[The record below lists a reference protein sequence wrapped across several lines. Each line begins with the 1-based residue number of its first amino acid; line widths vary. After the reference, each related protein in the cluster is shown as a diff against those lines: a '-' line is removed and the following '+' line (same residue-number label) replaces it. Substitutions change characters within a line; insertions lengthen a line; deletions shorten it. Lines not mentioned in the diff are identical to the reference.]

1 MTRSVLFVLAALVA
15 AAPSVWAQARGPVEA
30 GVGVTV
36 ARLGELEAT
45 DVGVSGRLAWFPID
59 EVGVEG
65 EVGIFPADVPDGVAI
80 SSSRVEGL
88 FGVTVG
94 PRLGLLRPFVRVRPG
109 FLRVGAAP
117 EPVACILIFPP
128 PLSCT
133 LAGGRTLFVAD
144 VGGGVS
150 VDVAPAASVRIDVGD
165 RMTRYP
171 GPSFG
176 RGRRV
181 RDSSFFGHDF
191 RLAVGVAWRF

>member
-1 MTRSVLFVLAALVA
+1 MTDSSGPSVSHTTPVAGARCCAASAPTSTA
-15 AAPSVWAQARGPVEA
+15 AAS
-30 GVGVTV
+30 TV
-36 ARLGELEAT
+36 RH
-45 DVGVSGRLAWFPID
+45 V
-59 EVGVEG
+59 
-65 EVGIFPADVPDGVAI
+65 
-80 SSSRVEGL
+80 
-88 FGVTVG
+88 
-94 PRLGLLRPFVRVRPG
+94 PG
-109 FLRVGAAP
+109 FLRMAEAP

-150 VDVAPAASVRIDVGD
+150 VDVTPATSLRIDVGD

-181 RDSSFFGHDF
+181 RDSSFFDHDF
-191 RLAVGVAWRF
+191 RLAVGAGWRF